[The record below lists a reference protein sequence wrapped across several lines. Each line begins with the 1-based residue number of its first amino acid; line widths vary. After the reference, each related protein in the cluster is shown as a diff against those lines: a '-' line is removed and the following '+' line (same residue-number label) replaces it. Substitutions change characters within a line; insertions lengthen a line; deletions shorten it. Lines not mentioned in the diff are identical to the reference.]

1 MQITLKDELVDSA
14 LGCWNDDPRISVE
27 IAKRGDGVTMI
38 VRFGDVTAIE
48 ASGPTIDSAALR
60 LEKAIDEWL
69 ADDGSAVLEELR
81 QIGSQISDEEFAAK
95 MAADSAC
102 LNETK
107 PAEPQP
113 LKPLLTEFQAS
124 MAYFLRNQHVT
135 DGLLRSMMEYDE
147 IQAAERLADLGFAVK
162 GRAPLRGGPVAY
174 YGVRVLPEHGV
185 LPPKLTVWDYA
196 TLQRIKRRDGMN
208 IEAPGRGSN
217 NRLRDLVMFGYLR
230 IETRCDAIGS
240 YKVHV
245 VTDKFVDLGVGDYD
259 DTNGVSNA

>member
-1 MQITLKDELVDSA
+1 MQITLKDELIDSA

-27 IAKRGDGVTMI
+27 IAKRDDGVTMS
-38 VRFGDVTAIE
+38 VKLGGVTEIK
-48 ASGPTIDSAALR
+48 ASGPTIDSAAMQ

-102 LNETK
+102 LNENK

-147 IQAAERLADLGFAVK
+147 IQAAERLADLGLAVK

-174 YGVRVLPEHGV
+174 YGVRELPEHGV
-185 LPPKLTVWDYA
+185 LPAKLTVWDYA
-196 TLQRIKRRDGMN
+196 TLQRIKRHDGMN
-208 IEAPGRGSN
+208 VQAPGRGSKG
-217 NRLRDLVMFGYLR
+217 RLRDLVTLGYLR
-230 IETRCDAIGS
+230 VETRRDDLGA
-240 YKVHV
+240 YKVYV
-245 VTDKFVDLGVGDYD
+245 ATDKFVDLGVGDYD
-259 DTNGVSNA
+259 DTKRSF